1 MTLFVENPVA
11 ASSLARW
18 LNASMKPQTFD
29 ESVLFLR
36 HPLQRFWSAVKK
48 DYEVLDVKES
58 VQKVLGVLED
68 SAFSHYVPQVKNVE
82 GKRVTKVLKIDE
94 TFTENVKQ
102 TTKDNKVQW
111 IEGFNLESVL
121 ANPVNAT
128 PSKKDA
134 EALEY
139 LSNPDVLRKLKH
151 FYRADFSAWNNPKE
165 LIHDYTN

>member
-29 ESVLFLR
+29 ESVVFFR

-48 DYEVLDVKES
+48 DYEALDIKES
-58 VQKVLGVLED
+58 VQKVLDKLED
-68 SAFSHYVPQVKNVE
+68 SSFSHYVPQVKNIE
-82 GKRVTKVLKIDE
+82 GRRVTKVIKMDAA
-94 TFTENVKQ
+94 FTDNVRQ
-102 TTKDNKVQW
+102 TITDNKVQW
-111 IEGFNLESVL
+111 VEGFDLESVL

-128 PSKKDA
+128 RSSKDA

-139 LSNPDVLRKLKH
+139 LSKPDILRELEN
-151 FYRADFSAWNNPKE
+151 FYRADFSAWDNPKE
-165 LIHDYTN
+165 IIYD